1 MVLQSLLLIAGDL
14 DNVKQIEKVRGPSNG
29 AAESVAECLPRFVIL
44 RRLEA
49 TEGCALAGAFCAR
62 RVEKKVSISTSA
74 IFILSHLTP
83 SHLITSSLPNFIS

>member
-14 DNVKQIEKVRGPSNG
+14 DNVKQIQMVRRRSDG

-44 RRLEA
+44 RRLAA

-62 RVEKKVSISTSA
+62 RVEKQVSISTSA
-74 IFILSHLTP
+74 NTIL
-83 SHLITSSLPNFIS
+83 

>member
-14 DNVKQIEKVRGPSNG
+14 DNVKQTEKVRGRSNG

-49 TEGCALAGAFCAR
+49 TAGCAVAGAFCAR
-62 RVEKKVSISTSA
+62 RVEKQQWGLCWRAT
-74 IFILSHLTP
+74 F
-83 SHLITSSLPNFIS
+83 